1 MKKEMRSIVVFAL
14 KNQCV
19 SASARHTS
27 LSRADIVSNLAHES
41 LHATRAHGYNSCSML
56 LFMFNPFRFHRHE
69 TAAYESFTRREGGA
83 IRASV
88 CECVRDAREACV
100 HTHTVAHGDLE
111 SPPPKRKERES
122 AASCARRAQSI
133 KHYIWSFGAD
143 L

>member
-1 MKKEMRSIVVFAL
+1 MKKEMRSIALFAV
-14 KNQCV
+14 KKSVCPPPRV
-19 SASARHTS
+19 RTS

-41 LHATRAHGYNSCSML
+41 LYATRAHGYNSCSML
-56 LFMFNPFRFHRHE
+56 LFMFNPFRFHRYE

-133 KHYIWSFGAD
+133 KH
-143 L
+143 